1 MRKPKVNNKH
11 KSIKER
17 FVAVQGKYF
26 EYIILYLQLYRMGYI
41 LMVLKV
47 QSKRLEPLRNGLKH

>member
-1 MRKPKVNNKH
+1 
-11 KSIKER
+11 
-17 FVAVQGKYF
+17 VAVQGKYF

-47 QSKRLEPLRNGLKH
+47 Q